1 MCMIAV
7 IDGFVNFAYQKK
19 MYNVF
24 MKTILTFDIGGTNIR
39 AGLFKEGSIEPVY
52 QKKVKTSGQNRTPL
66 ENIVALI
73 EEIKMEH
80 PKLDAIS
87 LAVPGNVDD
96 KKGIIIQAPNVGGWK
111 NIPLRQI
118 IQDHFHITPSIE
130 NDASMAAYGEWKHGA
145 GKNHQYVFYMTI
157 STGIGAA
164 VIDAGHLITG
174 FRGLGTEKG
183 HITIVDDGPVCSCG
197 KRGHLEALA
206 SGPGIAAY
214 VKKKMDEGAAT
225 SLLADPAPTAEMIA
239 MAAKKGDQL
248 SIDAFK
254 MAGYYLGIGIA
265 NYLHIFNPSCVILGG
280 GVSFS
285 GDILMEPLLVSLKE
299 HVISPEYLADVEI
312 THAQLGDDA
321 GLIGAYQWSLDHQE
335 FPD

>member
-1 MCMIAV
+1 
-7 IDGFVNFAYQKK
+7 
-19 MYNVF
+19 
-24 MKTILTFDIGGTNIR
+24 MKTILSFDIGGTNIR
-39 AGLFKEGSIEPVY
+39 AGLFNEKSNKPIY

-66 ENIVALI
+66 ENIIALI
-73 EEIKMEH
+73 DEIQTDH
-80 PKLDAIS
+80 PQLDAIS

-118 IQDHFHITPSIE
+118 IQDRFNITPSIE

-145 GKNHQYVFYMTI
+145 GKNHQYIFYMTI

-164 VIDAGHLITG
+164 VIDDGHLITG

-183 HITIVDDGPVCSCG
+183 HMTILDGGPVCSCG

-214 VKKKMDEGAAT
+214 VHKKMAEGVPT
-225 SLLADPAPTAEMIA
+225 SLPDDSKPTAELIA
-239 MAAKKGDQL
+239 SAAKNGDQL
-248 SIDAFK
+248 SIDAFQ
-254 MAGYYLGIGIA
+254 MAGYYLGVGIA
-265 NYLHIFNPSCVILGG
+265 NYLHIFNPSCIILGG

-285 GDILMEPLLVSLKE
+285 GNILMEPLMASLKE
-299 HVISPEYLADVEI
+299 HVISQEYLKEVEI
-312 THAQLGDDA
+312 TPAQLGDDA
-321 GLIGAYQWSLDHQE
+321 GLIGAFQWSMDHL
-335 FPD
+335 